1 MYAALLKSSDQIS
14 SLNIM
19 SKWYVVLTK
28 PKQEE
33 RAEEHLVAQGGE
45 VFLPRVQL
53 EKMRKG
59 KRVDVVEP
67 LFPGYLFVN
76 VEGCEQL
83 VGSIRSTRGVRQ
95 LLRFGLGPL
104 EMRAGLITDLR
115 SRCYNHLENKAE
127 DSVINMAAFQSG
139 QKVEITTGPFKDYQA
154 IFKQFDGE
162 RRAIILLSL
171 LNQQQELL
179 VELEQLQA

>member
-1 MYAALLKSSDQIS
+1 
-14 SLNIM
+14 M

-33 RAEEHLVAQGGE
+33 RAEEHLASQGGE
-45 VFLPRVQL
+45 VFLPRIGL
-53 EKMRKG
+53 EKVRKG
-59 KRVDVVEP
+59 KRAEVIEP

-83 VGSIRSTRGVRQ
+83 IGRIRSTRGVRQ
-95 LLRFGLGPL
+95 LLRFSINPL
-104 EMRAGLITDLR
+104 EVDGSLIADLR
-115 SRCYNHLENKAE
+115 SRCYQQKDKQSGSLEGNQMDFKQQAYKE
-127 DSVINMAAFQSG
+127 G
-139 QKVEITTGPFKDYQA
+139 QKVEVTSGPFKDYQA

-162 RRAIILLSL
+162 ARAIILLNL

-179 VELEQLQA
+179 VELEQLQAQ

>member
-1 MYAALLKSSDQIS
+1 MA
-14 SLNIM
+14 N
-19 SKWYVVLTK
+19 WYVVLTK

-33 RAEEHLVAQGGE
+33 RAEEHLMAQGGE
-45 VFLPRVQL
+45 VFLPRIGL

-59 KRVDVVEP
+59 KRVESIEP

-83 VGSIRSTRGVRQ
+83 IGSIRSTRGVRQ
-95 LLRFGLGPL
+95 LLRFGIDTLQVDGD
-104 EMRAGLITDLR
+104 LIADLR
-115 SRCYNHLENKAE
+115 SRCYMQIQDQLDETVGKETVFKH
-127 DSVINMAAFQSG
+127 G
-139 QKVEITTGPFKDYQA
+139 QKVEVTSGPFKDYQA

-162 RRAIILLSL
+162 ARAIILLNL

-179 VELEQLQA
+179 VELEQLQS

>member
-1 MYAALLKSSDQIS
+1 
-14 SLNIM
+14 M

-28 PKQEE
+28 PKQED
-33 RAEEHLVAQGGE
+33 RAEEHLRAQGGE
-45 VFLPRVQL
+45 VFLPRIQL

-59 KRVDVVEP
+59 KRVELIEP

-83 VGSIRSTRGVRQ
+83 VSSIRSTRGVRQ
-95 LLRFGLGPL
+95 LLKFGIEPL
-104 EMRAGLITDLR
+104 EIKQPLIEDLR
-115 SRCYNHLENKAE
+115 SRCYGQIDSQSEASKEGSAE
-127 DSVINMAAFQSG
+127 QQTVFQQG
-139 QKVEITTGPFKDYQA
+139 QGVEITSGPFKDYQG

-162 RRAIILLSL
+162 QRAIILLNL

-179 VELEQLQA
+179 VELEQLQAS

>member
-1 MYAALLKSSDQIS
+1 
-14 SLNIM
+14 M

-28 PKQEE
+28 PKQEG
-33 RAEEHLVAQGGE
+33 RAEEHLEAQGGE
-45 VFLPRVQL
+45 VFLPRIQL

-59 KRVDVVEP
+59 KVVSVEEP
-67 LFPGYLFVN
+67 LFSGYIFVN
-76 VEGCEQL
+76 VAGCEQL

-95 LLRFGLGPL
+95 LLKFGLEPL
-104 EMRAGLITDLR
+104 EIGSGLISDLR
-115 SRCYNHLENKAE
+115 SRCYSKLENQSERSANKQA
-127 DSVINMAAFQSG
+127 VFQQG
-139 QKVEITTGPFKDYQA
+139 QKVEVTAGPFKDYQA

-162 RRAIILLSL
+162 RRAIILLNL

>member
-1 MYAALLKSSDQIS
+1 MK
-14 SLNIM
+14 
-19 SKWYVVLTK
+19 KWYVVLTK

-33 RAEEHLVAQGGE
+33 RAEEHLIAQGGE
-45 VFLPRVQL
+45 VFLPRLQL

-59 KRVDVVEP
+59 KRVEVIEP

-83 VGSIRSTRGVRQ
+83 IGSIRSTRGVRQ
-95 LLRFGLGPL
+95 LLKFGIEPL
-104 EMRAGLITDLR
+104 EIQDALISDLR
-115 SRCYNHLENKAE
+115 NRCYSKIEN
-127 DSVINMAAFQSG
+127 QSDGSQEGALGKQTVFKQG
-139 QKVEITTGPFKDYQA
+139 QMVEVTSGPFKDYQA

-162 RRAIILLSL
+162 TRAIILLNL

-179 VELEQLQA
+179 VELEHLHASL

>member
-1 MYAALLKSSDQIS
+1 
-14 SLNIM
+14 
-19 SKWYVVLTK
+19 
-28 PKQEE
+28 
-33 RAEEHLVAQGGE
+33 
-45 VFLPRVQL
+45 
-53 EKMRKG
+53 MRKG
-59 KRVDVVEP
+59 KRIDVVEP

-95 LLRFGLGPL
+95 LLKFGIEPL
-104 EMRAGLITDLR
+104 EIQSALIGDLR
-115 SRCYNHLENKAE
+115 NRCYSQIDNQTENAQEGAVEKQA
-127 DSVINMAAFQSG
+127 VFKQGQS
-139 QKVEITTGPFKDYQA
+139 VEITSGPFKDYQV

-162 RRAIILLSL
+162 ARAIILLNL

>member
-1 MYAALLKSSDQIS
+1 
-14 SLNIM
+14 M

-28 PKQEE
+28 PKQED
-33 RAEEHLVAQGGE
+33 RAEEHLRAQGGE
-45 VFLPRVQL
+45 VFLPRIAL

-59 KRVDVVEP
+59 KRVNVIES

-76 VEGCEQL
+76 VEGCEHL

-95 LLRFGLGPL
+95 LLRFGIEPI
-104 EMRAGLITDLR
+104 EIRQDLIDDFRHRCGDVNANGESL
-115 SRCYNHLENKAE
+115 SRNSLSDNSQAVFKE
-127 DSVINMAAFQSG
+127 G
-139 QKVEITTGPFKDYQA
+139 QVVEITSGPFKDYQA

-162 RRAIILLSL
+162 QRAIILLNL

-179 VELEQLQA
+179 VELEQLHSA

>member
-1 MYAALLKSSDQIS
+1 
-14 SLNIM
+14 M

-33 RAEEHLVAQGGE
+33 RAEEHLAAQDRE

-76 VEGCEQL
+76 VEGC
-83 VGSIRSTRGVRQ
+83 
-95 LLRFGLGPL
+95 
-104 EMRAGLITDLR
+104 
-115 SRCYNHLENKAE
+115 
-127 DSVINMAAFQSG
+127 
-139 QKVEITTGPFKDYQA
+139 
-154 IFKQFDGE
+154 
-162 RRAIILLSL
+162 
-171 LNQQQELL
+171 
-179 VELEQLQA
+179 

>member
-1 MYAALLKSSDQIS
+1 
-14 SLNIM
+14 M

-33 RAEEHLVAQGGE
+33 RAEEHLTLQGGE
-45 VFLPRVQL
+45 VFLPRIQL
-53 EKMRKG
+53 EKVRKG
-59 KRVDVVEP
+59 KRTQVIEP

-76 VEGCEQL
+76 VKGCEQL

-95 LLRFGLGPL
+95 LLRFGTTPL
-104 EMRAGLITDLR
+104 EVNPSLISDLKK
-115 SRCYNHLENKAE
+115 RCGHTEEPGQNIA
-127 DSVINMAAFQSG
+127 QSEQTLFTPG
-139 QKVEITTGPFKDYQA
+139 QGIEITSGPFKDYQA

-162 RRAIILLSL
+162 HRAIILLNL

-179 VELEQLQA
+179 VELQQLQAR